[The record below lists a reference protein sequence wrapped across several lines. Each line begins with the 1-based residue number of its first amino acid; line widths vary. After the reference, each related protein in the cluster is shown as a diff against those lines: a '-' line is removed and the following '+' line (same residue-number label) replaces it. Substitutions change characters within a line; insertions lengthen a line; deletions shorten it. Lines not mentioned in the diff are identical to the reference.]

1 MSHATKRAALL
12 ASRAATMRHDPS
24 PPEAILWAAL
34 VSRKLD
40 GVAFRRQVTIAGYI
54 CDFVAAKCKL
64 IVEVDGAHHQRQRA
78 ADTRRDR
85 KLQRLGYRVLRI
97 EAQLVMRRLPEA
109 LERVR
114 EALDAPPL

>member
-1 MSHATKRAALL
+1 MSYATKRAALL

-24 PPEAILWAAL
+24 PPEALLWAAL
-34 VSRKLD
+34 VGCKLD

-78 ADTRRDR
+78 ADARRDR
-85 KLQRLGYRVLRI
+85 KLRRLGYRVLRI

-109 LERVR
+109 LVRVR
-114 EALDAPPL
+114 EALR